1 MSSTDSIQT
10 EGVNHNIVA
19 VCRDSGLSAQAAF
32 DRVNE
37 LLQERYRDWYLAQAY
52 LPQWGEQIDRQVQ
65 RYIKGVH
72 ETMLANLNFR

>member
-1 MSSTDSIQT
+1 VTTRSANPTQP
-10 EGVNHNIVA
+10 VA
-19 VCRDSGLSAQAAF
+19 CQAAF

-37 LLQERYRDWYLAQAY
+37 VLKERYRDWYLAGAY
-52 LPQWGEQIDRQVQ
+52 IPQWGEEIDKQVQ